1 MGQQQRKPNIIHFH
15 DSTQNLD
22 NNYRQNLKAANIP
35 EPPEDDAE
43 FLWEIVMVEAAEHNQ
58 SVIWERK
65 Q

>member
-15 DSTQNLD
+15 DSAQNLD

-43 FLWEIVMVEAAEHNQ
+43 FL
-58 SVIWERK
+58 
-65 Q
+65 